1 MYTQLSGSDIELLTA
16 GDRQLSSF
24 QLEGKSEQIVTT
36 ASSNICPP
44 PTDSNWVF
52 TGDAY
57 VDEDGNIQLPTLGD
71 TAYITLP
78 WGKRA
83 NTLYV
88 GYTLLFG
95 SGLYLSVGYLDD
107 KKNMI
112 SGNGYAVV
120 DKEDNY
126 SSSTNF
132 GGTNEY
138 GDALASATYI
148 TLTFMRGDVYG
159 NNPYAVTNLS
169 ISVSDQEYT
178 PFVPAIPSS
187 RYPSEIKSVGYENIF
202 DHTLTH
208 NLANGATRVNL
219 NTGLRVTATEDGTY
233 RYIRINLGS
242 LEKLQG
248 EYTISYDTIV
258 SGSNVPGVI
267 LRKAT
272 EDASSYVTLS
282 SSPYV
287 GSNTFRFTVPAPDE
301 TYTHLYIYFYVN
313 VDGTGLIGD
322 YAEYTNIIITKGIEK
337 HKYIPHG
344 VYGVEVKTRQEN
356 MFDSENWYETLHAVA
371 PTSMNKEIVD
381 GIEYYKV
388 APGNIYKYPYMGG
401 MFKENTQYIIM
412 CKARQYNQT
421 ENLGTGFRIHY
432 TDDTYSYVYVNLTL
446 EEYDYIIK
454 TEANKT
460 VSSIE
465 LAYAY
470 NQYALIRN
478 IMMVEGTE
486 VPDYKPYQSDVT
498 LFVLNEPLRS
508 LPSGYF
514 DTLHILSNKTYVY
527 RQTGSV
533 IFNGTEDWQVHDT
546 APHTF
551 KLAMGTT
558 IGKHGGGRCT
568 HFKSITSSQFGL
580 QDGIYDTYTN
590 SVYITHMDSIT
601 IDDFKT
607 WLSDNNVRLD
617 YELLDPYTEELN
629 PFDEP
634 ITFEGTNYITTTD
647 ELKPNMILEYF
658 KGFSDEDKQAIKD
671 STVAVESKI
680 IVKATDTLPEI
691 VLTDNDSIKDWEYS
705 DERYVP
711 QQGFIGQFVARTL
724 SGNLQD
730 ISDDFNIE
738 NREIELQLGIVHLG
752 TDKTS
757 WYTFGNFIV
766 TNPEGDEVTDNT
778 KFEAMDYTKRFNTEF
793 NGNFTND
800 IFDKSYNSIVLVDE
814 TTGEPQGSVTA
825 LWLARYTCAQ
835 AGVEFGQNSFTNSDY
850 VIDFNPYQAGET
862 CRDVMKDIAKLAFSW
877 VRVDVDNKC
886 YIDFNES
893 NTIENEYNTLT
904 NNEYYSLETKKEVY
918 GPINR
923 VYIGMSNIDG
933 ESILVAEDKDDVAT
947 NGKKE
952 LYIYDNQLTY
962 SPELRALIAD
972 NHSADKLLGLTY
984 AHLTTETIGHP
995 WLLGKEFITILDMED
1010 NECKTYP
1017 FNRILKF
1024 NGHIKSTIDS
1034 MGESEV
1040 EATLGYESDVVKN
1053 AKNAMV
1059 LVKKHEAEIELVA
1072 TDVTTVQTNL
1082 KENYYSKEETNQ
1094 TIIDTAS
1101 GLTNKYITAGGNNR
1115 FRNTGL
1121 YFKDGSDFE
1130 YWDGTVDVTT
1140 ELESATQTAML
1151 LQEGDVSQLVSGLPN
1166 NTYTVSFKYKKLI
1179 EGSSAYVILNQTK
1192 FDLGSEGTFEQ
1203 VLEVNSNNIEI
1214 LFHCDTDGGYEIYE
1228 LMGNVGETALVWTQ
1242 HPDEISTDTVSI
1254 SKGITITSSTTDA
1267 VFKADADGIRIENK
1281 SKNTTTEFLDNG
1293 MSTNDAEIKG
1303 QAKVSGALFTKVGNQ
1318 TWISGI

>member
-1 MYTQLSGSDIELLTA
+1 MYTQLSGSDIELLNA

-24 QLEGKSEQIVTT
+24 ELEGKSEQIVTT
-36 ASSNICPP
+36 SSSNICPP
-44 PTDSNWVF
+44 PTDPNWVF

-71 TAYITLP
+71 TAYVIVP
-78 WGKRA
+78 WNKRA
-83 NTLYV
+83 NTLNIT
-88 GYTLLFG
+88 YTLVFG
-95 SGLYLSVGYLDD
+95 GGLYLSVGYLDD
-107 KKNMI
+107 EKNMI
-112 SGNGYAVV
+112 SGNGYAIV

-126 SSSTNF
+126 SSGTNF

-148 TLTFMRGDVYG
+148 ALTFMRGDVYG

-169 ISVSDQEYT
+169 ISISDQEYI
-178 PFVPAIPSS
+178 PFVPPSPS
-187 RYPSEIKSVGYENIF
+187 PRYPSEIKSVGYENLF
-202 DHTLTH
+202 NGEFRQGSEGTSE
-208 NLANGATRVNL
+208 NLQNL
-219 NTGLRVTATEDGTY
+219 FSKNDLILSPGTYTFTCDLPLDTYKYAIGTSQTGFPGTATYIDGFHTTPS
-233 RYIRINLGS
+233 YIF
-242 LEKLQG
+242 
-248 EYTISYDTIV
+248 
-258 SGSNVPGVI
+258 
-267 LRKAT
+267 
-272 EDASSYVTLS
+272 TLS
-282 SSPYV
+282 EELHI
-287 GSNTFRFTVPAPDE
+287 G
-301 TYTHLYIYFYVN
+301 I
-313 VDGTGLIGD
+313 LINGNG
-322 YAEYTNIIITKGIEK
+322 TNITLDDIINFHFQITKGTKQHSCIPYG
-337 HKYIPHG
+337 KY
-344 VYGVEVKTRQEN
+344 
-356 MFDSENWYETLHAVA
+356 
-371 PTSMNKEIVD
+371 
-381 GIEYYKV
+381 GIEIEIT
-388 APGNIYKYPYMGG
+388 NG
-401 MFKENTQYIIM
+401 M
-412 CKARQYNQT
+412 
-421 ENLGTGFRIHY
+421 
-432 TDDTYSYVYVNLTL
+432 DTNKSVIVLT
-446 EEYDYIIK
+446 
-454 TEANKT
+454 
-460 VSSIE
+460 
-465 LAYAY
+465 
-470 NQYALIRN
+470 
-478 IMMVEGTE
+478 
-486 VPDYKPYQSDVT
+486 
-498 LFVLNEPLRS
+498 EPLRS
-508 LPSGYF
+508 LPSGIK
-514 DTLHILSNKTYVY
+514 DTLFIENNMLYVN
-527 RQTGSV
+527 RTTGS
-533 IFNGTEDWQVHDT
+533 IILNGTEEWDFSTDK
-546 APHTF
+546 AHTF
-551 KLAMGTT
+551 ATRMYQI
-558 IGKHGGGRCT
+558 IGKNGKGRST
-568 HFKSITSSQFGL
+568 HFEGISGSDFDLK
-580 QDGIYDTYTN
+580 DGIYTSY
-590 SVYITHMDSIT
+590 SSSIIISYLEAST
-601 IDDFKT
+601 VEEFKT
-607 WLSDNNVRLD
+607 WLLNNNVQVD
-617 YELLDPYTEELN
+617 YELETPVIEELG
-629 PFDEP
+629 EIEMP

-647 ELKPNMILEYF
+647 EIKPNMILEYF

-671 STVAVESKI
+671 SAIAVESKI

-691 VLTDNDSIKDWEYS
+691 VLTDNDSIKDWEYG

-738 NREIELQLGIVHLG
+738 NREIELQLGILHLG

-1040 EATLGYESDVVKN
+1040 EATLSYESDVVKN

-1214 LFHCDTDGGYEIYE
+1214 LFHCDTNGGYEIYE